1 MKKAYN
7 ESSLINLCVFVVDW
21 VAFNLSL
28 LLSCALGFYVC
39 RSDYQ
44 LAHWLVFNIAYIIS
58 VNIIQTTLHH
68 RWSSI
73 STILRNV
80 FCVSLLT
87 LLINAAVLGMAH
99 LSAPG
104 FFRSLAIMG
113 IVFVVIVLVRWGER
127 KVIGHIRSMGL
138 NAIRAIVIGTES
150 LAGDVIRLMSDKW
163 NGYNLVG
170 LFYDVDVD
178 PSDPDTQPVVSESS
192 LVRLGGYSDV
202 LQWLKDNEI
211 DEVYICLTN
220 KSNVHRIRPIL
231 RLCTKRMVRVYY
243 IPNSYMHYSRN
254 MRSRIFGDTYV
265 LTKYNEPLMNS
276 GARVLKRTFDIVF
289 SAVFLCTIFLII
301 LVVVTIVTKVTMPGP
316 VFFRQRRTGYDGKEF
331 WCYKFRSMK
340 VNNEADTVQAT
351 KDDDRVT
358 RWGKIL
364 RHTNIDE
371 TPQFWN
377 VFIGDMSVVG
387 PRPHMLA
394 HTEYYSKKIGEYM
407 IRHYVRPGITG
418 WAQTHGERGQTETVD
433 DMRRRVECDIWY
445 IEHWS
450 FWLDL
455 QIIIKTIELIIVGDD
470 KAF

>member
-39 RSDYQ
+39 MSDYQ
-44 LAHWLVFNIAYIIS
+44 LAHWLVFNVAYIIS

-127 KVIGHIRSMGL
+127 KVIGRIRSMGL

-178 PSDPDTQPVVSESS
+178 PSDPDTQPAASESS
-192 LVRLGGYSDV
+192 FVRLGGYSDV

-231 RLCTKRMVRVYY
+231 RLCTKRMIRVYY

-340 VNNEADTVQAT
+340 VNREADTVQAT

-470 KAF
+470 KAY